1 MTAVLKD
8 KIVWITGA
16 GSGIGA
22 ETAKQL
28 ARRGAVPILT
38 GRNEER
44 LRRTADEIGARCGVY
59 RLDVTDNGQVQDVA
73 RRIQS
78 EFGPVDVL
86 VNNAGFGIFEMFR
99 DAPLDHIEAMMD
111 TNYMGMVRCTKA
123 VLPSFLARRDGHI
136 VNIASIAGKFAT
148 PKSTGYSASKH
159 AVLGFTNALRLELA
173 GTGVAVSAVNPGPID
188 TPFFEIADPQG
199 HYVRNVR
206 RFMMKPEKVAER
218 IVKGIET
225 RKAEIDLPLAAA
237 IGVRL
242 YHLFPRIGDRVAGK
256 WLDRK

>member
-1 MTAVLKD
+1 MLKD

-28 ARRGAVPILT
+28 ASRGAVPILT

-44 LRRTADEIGARCGVY
+44 LRRTAAEIGAGCGVY

-73 RRIQS
+73 RRIQAD
-78 EFGPVDVL
+78 FGPVDVL

-99 DAPLDHIEAMMD
+99 DAPLGHIESMMD

-123 VLPSFLARRDGHI
+123 VLPSFLARREGHI

-148 PKSTGYSASKH
+148 PKSAGYTASKH
-159 AVLGFTNALRLELA
+159 AVLGFTNALRLELR
-173 GTGVAVSAVNPGPID
+173 GTGIAVSAVNPGPID
-188 TPFFEIADPQG
+188 TPFFEIADPDG

-206 RFMMKPEKVAER
+206 RFMLKPEKVAAK
-218 IVKGIET
+218 IVKVIEK
-225 RKAEIDLPLAAA
+225 RKAEVDLPLAAA
-237 IGVRL
+237 FGVKL
-242 YHLFPRIGDRVAGK
+242 YHMFPRIGDKIAGT
-256 WLDRK
+256 WLNRK

>member
-1 MTAVLKD
+1 MLKD

-28 ARRGAVPILT
+28 ASRGAVPILT

-44 LRRTADEIGARCGVY
+44 LRRTAAEIGAGCGVY

-73 RRIQS
+73 RRIQAD
-78 EFGPVDVL
+78 FGPVDVL

-99 DAPLDHIEAMMD
+99 DAPLDHIESMMD

-123 VLPSFLARRDGHI
+123 VLPSFLARREGHI

-148 PKSTGYSASKH
+148 PKSTGYTASKH
-159 AVLGFTNALRLELA
+159 AVLGFTNALRLELR
-173 GTGVAVSAVNPGPID
+173 GTGIAVSAVNPGPID
-188 TPFFEIADPQG
+188 TPFFEIADPDG

-206 RFMMKPEKVAER
+206 RFMLKPEKVAAK
-218 IVKGIET
+218 IVKVIET
-225 RKAEIDLPLAAA
+225 RKAEVDLPLAAA
-237 IGVRL
+237 FGVKL
-242 YHLFPRIGDRVAGK
+242 YHMFPRIGDKIAGT
-256 WLDRK
+256 WLNRK

>member
-1 MTAVLKD
+1 MLKD

-28 ARRGAVPILT
+28 AARGAVPILT

-44 LRRTADEIGARCGVY
+44 LGKTAADIADIGGRCGVY
-59 RLDVTDNGQVQDVA
+59 RLDVTDNDQVQDVA
-73 RRIQS
+73 RRIEE

-99 DAPLDHIEAMMD
+99 DAPLDHFEAMMD

-123 VLPSFLARRDGHI
+123 VLPSFLKRRTGHV
-136 VNIASIAGKFAT
+136 VNIASIAGKLAT

-159 AVLGFTNALRLELA
+159 AVLGFTNALRLELK
-173 GTGVAVSAVNPGPID
+173 GTGIAVSAVNPGPID
-188 TPFFEIADPQG
+188 TPFFEIADPEG

-206 RFMMKPEKVAER
+206 WFMMRPEKVASR
-218 IVKGIET
+218 IVKVIET
-225 RKAEIDLPLAAA
+225 RRAEVDLPLAAA

-242 YHLFPRIGDRVAGK
+242 YRLFPRIGDKVAGTI
-256 WLDRK
+256 LNRK